1 MTKRLLAILSLT
13 ATVAL
18 GLTACGSDSSGSD
31 DTSGSS
37 ASAPQD
43 PSTVTV
49 ADSSLGDI
57 LVDGSGR
64 TLYLFVHDGDNTAS
78 MDCDATC
85 KAQWPVV
92 KGKPTAG
99 DGADASLVGTTT
111 TGDQATYAGHPL
123 YYYAGDKAAG
133 DVNGQGVDQIW
144 YVLDGK
150 GSAVKKEPAESDS
163 DSGYSGGY

>member
-1 MTKRLLAILSLT
+1 MTKRLLVILSLT

-18 GLTACGSDSSGSD
+18 GLAACGSDSPGSD
-31 DTSGSS
+31 GTASSNSS
-37 ASAPQD
+37 AAKD
-43 PSTVTV
+43 PSTIALGAT
-49 ADSSLGDI
+49 SLGDV

-64 TLYLFVHDGDNTAS
+64 TLYLFIHDGDGTAS

-85 KAQWPVV
+85 KAQWPAVEGRP
-92 KGKPTAG
+92 KAG
-99 DGADASLVGTTT
+99 DGVDASLIGTTK
-111 TGDQATYAGHPL
+111 TGNQATYAGHPL

-144 YVLDGK
+144 YVMDGK

>member
-1 MTKRLLAILSLT
+1 MTKRLLVLLSLT

-18 GLTACGSDSSGSD
+18 GLAACGSDSSGSD
-31 DTSGSS
+31 DTPGSS
-37 ASAPQD
+37 SSAAKD
-43 PSTVTV
+43 PSTIKV
-49 ADSSLGDI
+49 ADSSLGGI
-57 LVDGSGR
+57 LVDGGGR
-64 TLYLFVHDGDNTAS
+64 TLYLFAHDGDNTAS

-85 KAQWPVV
+85 KARWPAVEGTP
-92 KGKPTAG
+92 KAG
-99 DGADASLVGTTT
+99 DGVEASLIGTTK

-150 GSAVKKEPAESDS
+150 GSAVKKQPAESDS

>member
-1 MTKRLLAILSLT
+1 MTKRLLVIFSLT
-13 ATVAL
+13 AAVAL
-18 GLTACGSDSSGSD
+18 GLAACGSDSSGSGD
-31 DTSGSS
+31 SSGSS
-37 ASAPQD
+37 SPAAKDASTIAI
-43 PSTVTV
+43 

-85 KAQWPVV
+85 KAQWPAVT
-92 KGKPTAG
+92 GKPTAG
-99 DGADASLVGTTT
+99 DGVDASLIGTTT
-111 TGDQATYAGHPL
+111 SGNQATYAGHPL

-144 YVLDGK
+144 YVLSGK
-150 GSAVKKEPAESDS
+150 GTAVKKEPAEADD

>member
-13 ATVAL
+13 ATIAL
-18 GLTACGSDSSGSD
+18 GLAACGSDSSGSD
-31 DTSGSS
+31 DTSGSASS
-37 ASAPQD
+37 AAKD
-43 PSTVTV
+43 PSTVKV

-64 TLYLFVHDGDNTAS
+64 TLYLFVHDGDNSAS
-78 MDCDATC
+78 MDCDASC

-92 KGKPTAG
+92 EGKPTAG
-99 DGADASLVGTTT
+99 DGADASLLGTTK
-111 TGDQATYAGHPL
+111 TGNQATYAGHPL

-150 GSAVKKEPAESDS
+150 GSAVKKEAD
-163 DSGYSGGY
+163 DNSGYSGGY